1 MKKTFQ
7 LYIHYVTLTIRSMM
21 QYKTSFFLS
30 VLGQFLVLFTV
41 FLGILVMFQR
51 FNAVDGFTYSEVL
64 LCYAIFLMAFSLAEL
79 FARGFDSFSAIVR
92 TGEFDRILVR
102 PQSEILQVLGS
113 RFELTRIGRILQAAV
128 MFVSGVTACGIEWN
142 LVKGFTVLFMW
153 TSTVRVSPR

>member
-1 MKKTFQ
+1 MPGQKNESLYKEVSVKKTFQ

-64 LCYAIFLMAFSLAEL
+64 L
-79 FARGFDSFSAIVR
+79 
-92 TGEFDRILVR
+92 
-102 PQSEILQVLGS
+102 
-113 RFELTRIGRILQAAV
+113 
-128 MFVSGVTACGIEWN
+128 
-142 LVKGFTVLFMW
+142 
-153 TSTVRVSPR
+153 